1 MSDKSIIIE
10 PQCRDQIIIQA
21 IFKATDLDNRLI
33 IIIIDT
39 IIKGVIIHQ
48 IKTIAIERIKVII
61 GVGLRIIAIPI
72 LIEITTKIEAKNLS
86 NIGADTMRKS
96 KIKIQTPLVIKN
108 KLGKNN
114 MKPKFKNRR
123 KIRKSWTL

>member
-10 PQCRDQIIIQA
+10 PQCRDQIIIQV
-21 IFKATDLDNRLI
+21 IFKATDNRLI
-33 IIIIDT
+33 ITIIDT

-48 IKTIAIERIKVII
+48 IKTIAIDRIKVII
-61 GVGLRIIAIPI
+61 GVGLRIIVIPI
-72 LIEITTKIEAKNLS
+72 PIEITTKMEAKNLS

-108 KLGKNN
+108 KLDKNN
-114 MKPKFKNRR
+114 MKPKFKSRR